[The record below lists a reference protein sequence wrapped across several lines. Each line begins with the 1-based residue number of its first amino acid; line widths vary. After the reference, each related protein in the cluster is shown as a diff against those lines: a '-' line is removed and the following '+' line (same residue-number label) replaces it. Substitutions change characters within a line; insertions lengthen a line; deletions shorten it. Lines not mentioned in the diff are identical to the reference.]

1 MLSLYIISE
10 KMNQKGMPSVFTVS
24 YVIINVSENVLFV
37 LYNCCWMLYT
47 EMINMNLWKKNTV
60 YTVLLVKH
68 NRKKSAIV
76 KSNLCV

>member
-1 MLSLYIISE
+1 MSRWLLSLYIISE

-47 EMINMNLWKKNTV
+47 EMINMN
-60 YTVLLVKH
+60 
-68 NRKKSAIV
+68 
-76 KSNLCV
+76 